1 MSPDPATKRPKN
13 PANQQTKSHLTGQP
27 ARRAPCYNRMQSL
40 DIDTRGTLEVLAG
53 FIKRFDAPSKI
64 MAASFKNVAQVSHAL
79 ESGADAVTLSPRL
92 LRAALSAPDI
102 DRAVDDFIKDWKT
115 VYGTTTLP

>member
-1 MSPDPATKRPKN
+1 MTHPLIVEN
-13 PANQQTKSHLTGQP
+13 PWHSSETIA
-27 ARRAPCYNRMQSL
+27 
-40 DIDTRGTLEVLAG
+40 
-53 FIKRFDAPSKI
+53 
-64 MAASFKNVAQVSHAL
+64 
-79 ESGADAVTLSPRL
+79 GADAVTLSPRL

>member
-1 MSPDPATKRPKN
+1 
-13 PANQQTKSHLTGQP
+13 
-27 ARRAPCYNRMQSL
+27 MQSL

-53 FIKRFDAPSKI
+53 LIKRFDAPSKI

-79 ESGADAVTLSPRL
+79 ESGADAVTLSPEL

-102 DRAVDDFIKDWKT
+102 DRAVDDFIKDWKS
-115 VYGTTTLP
+115 VYGTSQLPD